1 MRTRITGIYKITNQ
15 TNDKVYVGKSVD
27 VLTRW
32 KQHQDS
38 LMKQQHFNQHLQ
50 NSWNNHGEES
60 FKFEVLEKCEREQL
74 KYREIFWMK
83 YYKSLNAK
91 YGYNIVDEEKSKKYT
106 YESNLVKGV
115 NRVYQLDK
123 DDNVISIFDS
133 IHSAAKVLGISS
145 KTMYKCI
152 FGMSNG
158 KTKRRSYKNYV
169 WILEKDYDRN
179 KIYYREK
186 RAKKYPKQRSLKY
199 NPHLIINYK
208 GEVIEKFDFI
218 EQVCSYFNL
227 TKSQIYNIIKGQKII
242 KQNKIIKESIFS
254 NTIDYTFSLENP
266 KELPILYKIKN
277 TITEEIV
284 EIFSIAQT
292 AKQLNISNVKLGA
305 LLKGV
310 VNKGGRIAKMNKYKE
325 WIKIPL

>member
-1 MRTRITGIYKITNQ
+1 M
-15 TNDKVYVGKSVD
+15 
-27 VLTRW
+27 
-32 KQHQDS
+32 
-38 LMKQQHFNQHLQ
+38 
-50 NSWNNHGEES
+50 
-60 FKFEVLEKCEREQL
+60 
-74 KYREIFWMK
+74 
-83 YYKSLNAK
+83 
-91 YGYNIVDEEKSKKYT
+91 
-106 YESNLVKGV
+106 
-115 NRVYQLDK
+115 
-123 DDNVISIFDS
+123 
-133 IHSAAKVLGISS
+133 
-145 KTMYKCI
+145 
-152 FGMSNG
+152 
-158 KTKRRSYKNYV
+158 
-169 WILEKDYDRN
+169 
-179 KIYYREK
+179 
-186 RAKKYPKQRSLKY
+186 
-199 NPHLIINYK
+199 IINYK

-325 WIKIPL
+325 WVKLPL